1 VRRRIVACALLAL
14 LAAGSAPHAGQPA
27 DAVTL
32 AWDASRGL
40 TTGYRVHVG
49 TESRLYDQSY
59 DVGRATSFV
68 FDGPSWG
75 TRSFFAVT
83 AYDADGRESP
93 FSNEISYLFGDEPE
107 PPVIAQRPDSP
118 VAREHRLARVR
129 ADALG
134 PVSGIAALPDGRV
147 LFVED
152 ARQVRMIDTVGLVAA
167 PSLTTDAPDTAFTEV
182 VIDPSFDRTSFV
194 FVGTTQRQRDG
205 RQDFRIVRYRLVGD
219 SLGEGAT
226 LVGNLALAGEHAPR
240 FTVDNMGRIYVAV
253 PGAAAARGDMYAG
266 RLLRFA
272 PDGSVP
278 DDHRGLSPVLA
289 HGLAVPRDLDWD
301 GQAVWVVGL
310 DDRAQPALGRLVPDA
325 ADGEWPR
332 RLSAAGFAIPPD
344 LEVSAFDAT
353 ASIAAGRSPEAVIV
367 DLRQRL
373 HRVITRAPE
382 NVSEVEAL
390 DGLVEGLPVEV
401 ALGPHGAIHVVIRTA
416 TGRFAIVEI
425 PDH

>member
-1 VRRRIVACALLAL
+1 
-14 LAAGSAPHAGQPA
+14 
-27 DAVTL
+27 
-32 AWDASRGL
+32 
-40 TTGYRVHVG
+40 
-49 TESRLYDQSY
+49 
-59 DVGRATSFV
+59 
-68 FDGPSWG
+68 
-75 TRSFFAVT
+75 
-83 AYDADGRESP
+83 
-93 FSNEISYLFGDEPE
+93 
-107 PPVIAQRPDSP
+107 
-118 VAREHRLARVR
+118 
-129 ADALG
+129 
-134 PVSGIAALPDGRV
+134 VSGIAALPDGRV

-226 LVGNLALAGEHAPR
+226 LVGNVAFTGDHAPR
-240 FTVDNMGRIYVAV
+240 FTVDDMGRIYVAV
-253 PGAAAARGDMYAG
+253 PGAGAARDDIYAG

-310 DDRAQPALGRLVPDA
+310 DERAQPALGRLVPDA
-325 ADGEWPR
+325 ADSEWPR
-332 RLSAAGFAIPPD
+332 RLSDAGFEIAPD

-353 ASIAAGRSPEAVIV
+353 ASVEAGRSPAQAVIV
-367 DLRQRL
+367 DSRQRL

-382 NVSEVEAL
+382 IVPEVEAL
-390 DGLVEGLPVEV
+390 DWSVEGLPVDV
-401 ALGPHGAIHVVIRTA
+401 AVGPHGAIHVVIRTA
-416 TGRFAIVEI
+416 TGRFAIVDV
-425 PDH
+425 PNR